1 MWLPRTLE
9 KAGLREHAS
18 AVPLFGGLTS
28 PEDYSVGTAQ
38 DKNKDFLGLWGRDST
53 QFSKG

>member
-18 AVPLFGGLTS
+18 AAPLFGRLTS
-28 PEDYSVGTAQ
+28 PGDYSVRTAQ
-38 DKNKDFLGLWGRDST
+38 DKDKGFLGPRGGDST
-53 QFSKG
+53 HFSKG